1 MPVLYINFICPRY
14 HSLSIADDNATS
26 SEVLTTSE
34 SAPCRWTRSI
44 LHRVWPWQAAFITHF
59 TQSPLS
65 YVLVAIRG
73 WVLDTTFCK
82 FVVCIG
88 IPVPSSRAGN
98 VIRPEPRW
106 GDYRKAILRR
116 YRFILGYCTVLLTY
130 ARCSQFVIDHLTDTS
145 LSTTGYAINNIP
157 PNSFLYLTTLYCI
170 ISAGFSFLHGLM
182 NSCYLYTMER
192 EHARSLFFSV
202 CGTILCV
209 LC

>member
-1 MPVLYINFICPRY
+1 VPVLYINLNCSRY
-14 HSLSIADDNATS
+14 YSLSITDDNATP
-26 SEVLTTSE
+26 SEVLTTS
-34 SAPCRWTRSI
+34 APSRWTRSI
-44 LHRVWPWQAAFITHF
+44 LHRDWPWQIAFITRLTH
-59 TQSPLS
+59 PLS
-65 YVLVAIRG
+65 YVLMAIGG
-73 WVLDTTFCK
+73 WVLDSTFCK

-88 IPVPSSRAGN
+88 IPIPSSRAGN

-106 GDYRKAILRR
+106 RDYRKAILRR
-116 YRFILGYCTVLLTY
+116 YRFVLGYCTVLLTY
-130 ARCSQFVIDHLTDTS
+130 ARCSEFVMDHLTDTS

-182 NSCYLYTMER
+182 NSCYVYTMER

-202 CGTILCV
+202 CGVILCV